1 MEWMKKHKYQLLG
14 GIVVLLLL
22 AVAFFFDERNA
33 KAPALQESE
42 AQTESN
48 ISSDVFSDTST
59 DAASDISGAATEK
72 SSEVT
77 GQTDAT
83 ATTQTVSITQDT
95 RTGKAATVTE
105 AGVRTTRGT
114 AEGTTT
120 GTTTGTA
127 AANGTEA
134 PSTATTQTTTT
145 TENTTEAETVTCTIA
160 ISCATILD
168 NMDSLVD
175 SKKDII
181 PSDGTILAT
190 TTVTVEEGQSVYDAL
205 RKACQQ
211 AGIPLDASGANAYGT
226 TYVKGINNIYEFDCG
241 SLSGWKYCVN
251 GVYPNYGCSSYILK
265 EGDRIVWNYTCTMKD
280 L

>member
-48 ISSDVFSDTST
+48 ISTDVFSDTST
-59 DAASDISGAATEK
+59 EK
-72 SSEVT
+72 DSKST

-83 ATTQTVSITQDT
+83 ATTQTVPTTQTT
-95 RTGKAATVTE
+95 RTGNAATVTE
-105 AGVRTTRGT
+105 AGV
-114 AEGTTT
+114 GTTT
-120 GTTTGTA
+120 GTTAG
-127 AANGTEA
+127 AANRTEA
-134 PSTATTQTTTT
+134 PSTAATQTTAITQD
-145 TENTTEAETVTCTIA
+145 TTEAATQTTATTQDTTEAATVTCTIA

-265 EGDRIVWNYTCTMKD
+265 EGDRIVWNYTCTMND

>member
-22 AVAFFFDERNA
+22 AVAFLFDERNA

-48 ISSDVFSDTST
+48 ISSDVFRDTST
-59 DAASDISGAATEK
+59 EK
-72 SSEVT
+72 DSKST
-77 GQTDAT
+77 GQTDGQTDAT
-83 ATTQTVSITQDT
+83 ATTQTVPATQTT
-95 RTGKAATVTE
+95 RSGNAATVTE
-105 AGVRTTRGT
+105 AGT
-114 AEGTTT
+114 AAGTTA
-120 GTTTGTA
+120 G
-127 AANGTEA
+127 AANRTESPSTVTTQTTAITQDTTEA
-134 PSTATTQTTTT
+134 ATQTTATTQD
-145 TENTTEAETVTCTIA
+145 TTEAETVTCTIA

-265 EGDRIVWNYTCTMKD
+265 EGDRIVWNYTCTMND

>member
-1 MEWMKKHKYQLLG
+1 MEWMKKHKYQVLG

-48 ISSDVFSDTST
+48 ISSDALTDTST
-59 DAASDISGAATEK
+59 EK
-72 SSEVT
+72 DSKGT
-77 GQTDAT
+77 GQTNAT
-83 ATTQTVSITQDT
+83 STTQTVPTTQTT
-95 RTGKAATVTE
+95 RTGNAAAVTE
-105 AGVRTTRGT
+105 AGVGT
-114 AEGTTT
+114 ATGTTT

-127 AANGTEA
+127 AGTTAGAANGTEA
-134 PSTATTQTTTT
+134 PSTAATQTTATT
-145 TENTTEAETVTCTIA
+145 QDTTEAATVTCTIA

-175 SKKDII
+175 AKKDII

-265 EGDRIVWNYTCTMKD
+265 EGDRIVWNYTCTMND

>member
-48 ISSDVFSDTST
+48 ISSDVFRDTST
-59 DAASDISGAATEK
+59 EK
-72 SSEVT
+72 DSKST
-77 GQTDAT
+77 GQTDGQTDAT
-83 ATTQTVSITQDT
+83 ATTQTVPATQTT
-95 RTGKAATVTE
+95 RSGNAATVTE
-105 AGVRTTRGT
+105 AGT
-114 AEGTTT
+114 AAGTTAGAT
-120 GTTTGTA
+120 NRTESPSTVTTQTTA
-127 AANGTEA
+127 ITQDTTEA
-134 PSTATTQTTTT
+134 ATQTTATTQD
-145 TENTTEAETVTCTIA
+145 TTEAETVTCTIA

-265 EGDRIVWNYTCTMKD
+265 EGDRIVWNYTCTMND

>member
-59 DAASDISGAATEK
+59 EK
-72 SSEVT
+72 DSKST

-83 ATTQTVSITQDT
+83 ATTQTVPTTQTT
-95 RTGKAATVTE
+95 RTGNAATVTE
-105 AGVRTTRGT
+105 AGV
-114 AEGTTT
+114 

-127 AANGTEA
+127 VGTTAGAANRTEA
-134 PSTATTQTTTT
+134 PSTAATQTTAITQNT
-145 TENTTEAETVTCTIA
+145 TEAATQTTATTQDTTEAETVTCTIA

-265 EGDRIVWNYTCTMKD
+265 EGDRIVWNYTCTMND

>member
-48 ISSDVFSDTST
+48 ISSDVFRDTST
-59 DAASDISGAATEK
+59 EK
-72 SSEVT
+72 DSKST
-77 GQTDAT
+77 GQTDGQTDAT
-83 ATTQTVSITQDT
+83 ATTQTVPATQTT
-95 RTGKAATVTE
+95 RSGNAATVTE
-105 AGVRTTRGT
+105 AGT
-114 AEGTTT
+114 AAGTTA
-120 GTTTGTA
+120 G
-127 AANGTEA
+127 AANRTESPSTVTTQTTAITQDTTEA
-134 PSTATTQTTTT
+134 ATQTTATTQD
-145 TENTTEAETVTCTIA
+145 TTEAETVTCTIA

-175 SKKDII
+175 AKKDII

-265 EGDRIVWNYTCTMKD
+265 EGDRIVWNYTCTMND

>member
-48 ISSDVFSDTST
+48 ISSDAFTDTST
-59 DAASDISGAATEK
+59 EK
-72 SSEVT
+72 DSKST

-83 ATTQTVSITQDT
+83 STTQTVPTTQTT
-95 RTGKAATVTE
+95 RTGNAATVTE
-105 AGVRTTRGT
+105 AGVGT
-114 AEGTTT
+114 ATGTTTGTATGTAT

-127 AANGTEA
+127 AGTTAGVVNGTEA
-134 PSTATTQTTTT
+134 PSTAATQTTATT
-145 TENTTEAETVTCTIA
+145 QDTTEAETVTCTIA

-265 EGDRIVWNYTCTMKD
+265 EGDRIVWNYTCTMND

>member
-48 ISSDVFSDTST
+48 ISSDVFR
-59 DAASDISGAATEK
+59 DISTEK
-72 SSEVT
+72 DSKST
-77 GQTDAT
+77 GQTDGQTDAT
-83 ATTQTVSITQDT
+83 ATTQTVPATQTT
-95 RTGKAATVTE
+95 RSGNAATVTE
-105 AGVRTTRGT
+105 V
-114 AEGTTT
+114 
-120 GTTTGTA
+120 GTA
-127 AANGTEA
+127 AGTTAGAANRTESPSTVTTQTTAVTQDTTEA
-134 PSTATTQTTTT
+134 ATQTTATTQD
-145 TENTTEAETVTCTIA
+145 TTEAETVTCTIA

-265 EGDRIVWNYTCTMKD
+265 EGDRIVWNYTCTMND

>member
-1 MEWMKKHKYQLLG
+1 MGWMKKHKYQLLG

-22 AVAFFFDERNA
+22 AVAFFFDEQNA

-48 ISSDVFSDTST
+48 ISTDVFSDTST
-59 DAASDISGAATEK
+59 EK
-72 SSEVT
+72 GSKGT

-83 ATTQTVSITQDT
+83 ATTQTVPATQTT
-95 RTGKAATVTE
+95 RTGNAATVTE
-105 AGVRTTRGT
+105 AGV
-114 AEGTTT
+114 

-127 AANGTEA
+127 AGTIAGAANRTEA
-134 PSTATTQTTTT
+134 PSTAATQATATTQDTTEAATQTTATT
-145 TENTTEAETVTCTIA
+145 QDTTEAATVTCTIA

-265 EGDRIVWNYTCTMKD
+265 EGDRIVWNYTCTMND

>member
-48 ISSDVFSDTST
+48 ISSDVFRDTST
-59 DAASDISGAATEK
+59 EK
-72 SSEVT
+72 DSKST
-77 GQTDAT
+77 GQMDAT
-83 ATTQTVSITQDT
+83 ATTQTVPATQTT
-95 RTGKAATVTE
+95 RSGNAATVTE
-105 AGVRTTRGT
+105 AGT
-114 AEGTTT
+114 AAGTTA
-120 GTTTGTA
+120 G
-127 AANGTEA
+127 AANRTESPSTVTTQTTAITQDTTEA
-134 PSTATTQTTTT
+134 ATQTTATTQD
-145 TENTTEAETVTCTIA
+145 TTEAETVTCTIA

-211 AGIPLDASGANAYGT
+211 AGIPLDASGENAYGT

-265 EGDRIVWNYTCTMKD
+265 EGDRIVWNYTCTMND

>member
-48 ISSDVFSDTST
+48 ISSDVFRDTST
-59 DAASDISGAATEK
+59 EK
-72 SSEVT
+72 DSKST
-77 GQTDAT
+77 GQTDGQTDAT
-83 ATTQTVSITQDT
+83 ATTQTVPATQTT
-95 RTGKAATVTE
+95 RSGNAATVTE
-105 AGVRTTRGT
+105 AGT
-114 AEGTTT
+114 AAGTTA
-120 GTTTGTA
+120 G
-127 AANGTEA
+127 AANRTESPSTVTTQTTAVTQDTTEA
-134 PSTATTQTTTT
+134 ATQTTATTQD
-145 TENTTEAETVTCTIA
+145 TTEAETVACTIA

-265 EGDRIVWNYTCTMKD
+265 EGDRIVWNYTCTMND

>member
-1 MEWMKKHKYQLLG
+1 MEWMKKHKYQVLG

-48 ISSDVFSDTST
+48 ISSDALTDTST
-59 DAASDISGAATEK
+59 EK
-72 SSEVT
+72 DSKGT
-77 GQTDAT
+77 GQTDGQTNAT
-83 ATTQTVSITQDT
+83 STTQTVPTTQTT
-95 RTGKAATVTE
+95 RTGNAATVTE
-105 AGVRTTRGT
+105 AGVGT
-114 AEGTTT
+114 ATGTTT

-127 AANGTEA
+127 AGTTAGAANGTEA
-134 PSTATTQTTTT
+134 PSTAATQTTATT
-145 TENTTEAETVTCTIA
+145 QDTTEAATVTCTIA

-175 SKKDII
+175 AKKDII

-265 EGDRIVWNYTCTMKD
+265 EGDRIVWNYTCTMND

>member
-48 ISSDVFSDTST
+48 ISSDVFRDTST
-59 DAASDISGAATEK
+59 EK
-72 SSEVT
+72 DSKST
-77 GQTDAT
+77 GQTDGQTDAT
-83 ATTQTVSITQDT
+83 ATTQTVPATQTT
-95 RTGKAATVTE
+95 RSGNAATVTE
-105 AGVRTTRGT
+105 AGT
-114 AEGTTT
+114 AAGTTA
-120 GTTTGTA
+120 G
-127 AANGTEA
+127 AANRTES
-134 PSTATTQTTTT
+134 PSTVTTQTTAVTQDT
-145 TENTTEAETVTCTIA
+145 TEAATQTTAITQDTTEAETVTCTIA

-265 EGDRIVWNYTCTMKD
+265 EGDRIVWNYTCTMND

>member
-1 MEWMKKHKYQLLG
+1 M
-14 GIVVLLLL
+14 VLLLL

-48 ISSDVFSDTST
+48 ISSDVFRDTST
-59 DAASDISGAATEK
+59 EK
-72 SSEVT
+72 DSKST
-77 GQTDAT
+77 GQTDGQTDAT
-83 ATTQTVSITQDT
+83 ATTQTVPATQTT
-95 RTGKAATVTE
+95 RSGNAATVTE
-105 AGVRTTRGT
+105 AGT
-114 AEGTTT
+114 AAGTTA
-120 GTTTGTA
+120 G
-127 AANGTEA
+127 AANRTESPSTVTTQTTAITQETTEA
-134 PSTATTQTTTT
+134 ATQTTATTQD
-145 TENTTEAETVTCTIA
+145 TTEAETVTCTIA

-265 EGDRIVWNYTCTMKD
+265 EGDRIVWNYTCTMND

>member
-1 MEWMKKHKYQLLG
+1 M
-14 GIVVLLLL
+14 VLLLL

-48 ISSDVFSDTST
+48 ISSDVFRDTST
-59 DAASDISGAATEK
+59 EK
-72 SSEVT
+72 DSKST
-77 GQTDAT
+77 GQTDGQTDAT
-83 ATTQTVSITQDT
+83 ATTQTVPATQTT
-95 RTGKAATVTE
+95 RSGNAATVTE
-105 AGVRTTRGT
+105 V
-114 AEGTTT
+114 
-120 GTTTGTA
+120 GTA
-127 AANGTEA
+127 AGTTAGAANRTESPSTVTTQTTAVTQDTTEA
-134 PSTATTQTTTT
+134 ATQATATTQD
-145 TENTTEAETVTCTIA
+145 TTEAETVTCTIA

-211 AGIPLDASGANAYGT
+211 TGIPLDASGANAYGT

-265 EGDRIVWNYTCTMKD
+265 EGDRIVWNYTCTMND

>member
-22 AVAFFFDERNA
+22 AVASFFDERNA

-48 ISSDVFSDTST
+48 ISSDVFRDTST
-59 DAASDISGAATEK
+59 EK
-72 SSEVT
+72 DSKST
-77 GQTDAT
+77 GQTDGQTDAT
-83 ATTQTVSITQDT
+83 ATTQTVPATQTT
-95 RTGKAATVTE
+95 RSGNAATVTE
-105 AGVRTTRGT
+105 AGT
-114 AEGTTT
+114 AAGTTA
-120 GTTTGTA
+120 G
-127 AANGTEA
+127 AANRTESPSTVTTQTTAITQDTTEA
-134 PSTATTQTTTT
+134 ATQTTATTQD
-145 TENTTEAETVTCTIA
+145 TTEAETVTCTIA

-265 EGDRIVWNYTCTMKD
+265 EGDRIVWNYTCTMND

>member
-59 DAASDISGAATEK
+59 EK
-72 SSEVT
+72 DSKST

-83 ATTQTVSITQDT
+83 ATTQTVPTTQTT
-95 RTGKAATVTE
+95 RTGNAATVTE
-105 AGVRTTRGT
+105 AGV
-114 AEGTTT
+114 

-127 AANGTEA
+127 VGTTAGAANRTEA
-134 PSTATTQTTTT
+134 PSTAATQTTAITQ
-145 TENTTEAETVTCTIA
+145 NTTEAATQTTATTQDTTEAATVTCTIA

-265 EGDRIVWNYTCTMKD
+265 EGDRIVWNYTCTMND

>member
-48 ISSDVFSDTST
+48 ISSDVFRDTST
-59 DAASDISGAATEK
+59 EK
-72 SSEVT
+72 DSKST
-77 GQTDAT
+77 GQTDGQTDAT
-83 ATTQTVSITQDT
+83 ATTQTVPATQTT
-95 RTGKAATVTE
+95 RSGNTATVTE
-105 AGVRTTRGT
+105 V
-114 AEGTTT
+114 
-120 GTTTGTA
+120 GTA
-127 AANGTEA
+127 AGTTAGAANRTESPSTVTTQTTAVTQDTTEA
-134 PSTATTQTTTT
+134 ATQTTATTQD
-145 TENTTEAETVTCTIA
+145 TTEAETVTCTIA

-211 AGIPLDASGANAYGT
+211 TGIPLDASGANAYGT

-265 EGDRIVWNYTCTMKD
+265 EGDRIVWNYTCTMND